1 MEIRNAR
8 LEDVDGIL
16 ALIRQRIGWMDEKGL
31 EQWNKTEYL
40 SVYPRSY
47 FEEIIRRGDVF
58 IASENGAV
66 VGAEALF
73 PQDPRWSAEEN
84 RDTSALYVHHLVS
97 DLRTPGVGRS
107 LLAFAE
113 DLARARS
120 IQALRLDSA
129 DGNAALEGY
138 YTALGYTAVGTCVDG
153 PYVGIKRE
161 KRLDG

>member
-1 MEIRNAR
+1 MEIRLAD

-16 ALIRQRIGWMDEKGL
+16 DLIRQRIGWMDEKGL

-58 IASENGAV
+58 VASENGTV
-66 VGAEALF
+66 VGAAALF

-97 DLRTPGVGRS
+97 DLRTPGVGRR

-113 DLARARS
+113 GYARARS

-129 DGNAALEGY
+129 EGNAALESY
-138 YTALGYTAVGTCVDG
+138 YAALGYTALGTCVDG